1 MAHLKHH
8 KDHRYQEDHIL
19 WGFLLLLFLLLCIS
33 YPFLFV
39 IYMFSIMELLFW
51 RKSTFENPFA
61 QTFQIFSLCIYTGP
75 HKSLFYFSCLL
86 YVIIVVVSICW
97 YLPHSIKRFYVAQV
111 FYFAL
116 NTSETFIS
124 SARIRADV
132 SKKWNLHQT
141 SDHSTE
147 TNRSSLT
154 VDHFWVKRVMSAW
167 YSVDASDRV
176 KSIWMHWRKKIHL
189 IHFFVFYCKLLFDFF
204 VVVVVE
210 KKIVFTCGFSNIY
223 IKNIYQKNI

>member
-1 MAHLKHH
+1 MRFFIAS
-8 KDHRYQEDHIL
+8 
-19 WGFLLLLFLLLCIS
+19 FLLLCIS

-154 VDHFWVKRVMSAW
+154 VDHFWVERVMSAW
-167 YSVDASDRV
+167 YSVDATESEY
-176 KSIWMHWRKKIHL
+176 MNALKKKNPL
-189 IHFFVFYCKLLFDFF
+189 DTFFVFYCKLLFDFF

>member
-19 WGFLLLLFLLLCIS
+19 WGFFIAFLLLCIS

-39 IYMFSIMELLFW
+39 IYMFYIMELLFW

-61 QTFQIFSLCIYTGP
+61 QTFQILSLCIYTGP

-116 NTSETFIS
+116 NRSETFIS
-124 SARIRADV
+124 SARIRADM

-141 SDHSTE
+141 SDHFDWNESIE
-147 TNRSSLT
+147 SYGRPLLSWESNICLILCGC
-154 VDHFWVKRVMSAW
+154 
-167 YSVDASDRV
+167 DRV
-176 KSIWMHWRKKIHL
+176 RVYECIEEEKFHL
-189 IHFFVFYCKLLFDFF
+189 IHFLCFTVSFFLIFLLLLLLL
-204 VVVVVE
+204 
-210 KKIVFTCGFSNIY
+210 KRK
-223 IKNIYQKNI
+223 